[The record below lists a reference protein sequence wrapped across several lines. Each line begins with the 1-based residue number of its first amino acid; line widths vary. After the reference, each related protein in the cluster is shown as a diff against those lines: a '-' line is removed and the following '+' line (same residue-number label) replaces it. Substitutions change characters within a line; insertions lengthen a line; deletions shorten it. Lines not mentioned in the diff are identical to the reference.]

1 MDQSRGLL
9 ANGFHDAR
17 MGMPQGIYPQS
28 GHEIEIT
35 LSLEI
40 IEKYARAALKD
51 NRVTSVGLQQEAPF
65 TINDPLSIAHSR
77 KDCNCRAKWPEPC
90 FEWCSLGSTGE
101 LSRASVCPLRW
112 QRSRNYSGPMGS
124 DRGNS
129 KYMKSDYLQNPT
141 E

>member
-65 TINDPLSIAHSR
+65 TINDPLSVAHSR

-90 FEWCSLGSTGE
+90 FEWCSLGQHRRTLPCFCMS
-101 LSRASVCPLRW
+101 SQMAKI
-112 QRSRNYSGPMGS
+112 Q
-124 DRGNS
+124 
-129 KYMKSDYLQNPT
+129 KLQWTDGKRPGK
-141 E
+141 